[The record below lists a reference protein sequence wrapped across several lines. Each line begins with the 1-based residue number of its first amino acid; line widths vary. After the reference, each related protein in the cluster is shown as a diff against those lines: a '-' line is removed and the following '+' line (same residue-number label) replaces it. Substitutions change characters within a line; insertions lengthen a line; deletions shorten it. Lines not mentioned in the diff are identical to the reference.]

1 MHRLTMERLTDAV
14 RRVVEATLR
23 SDDGADVVPDQDVV
37 TALRLRCGEI
47 VVDGGASDLQQ
58 TLREHDGTLRR
69 LMITRWL
76 NLAHYGQEDLAG
88 LIDVPED
95 ADAATMV
102 ARLLL
107 RTAGKALAAACD
119 DLFPGE
125 KWLWRQLDR
134 SAPVSFPHAHYRH
147 LLRADPLGP
156 AGDAVSLIDLR
167 RFAQTCLAAAG
178 TLGWHGAPM
187 AHWPR
192 WRSGGGPLHRVP
204 DLSLRVQPGRGRG
217 HLAGQPAGPVE
228 PRGRAGLGPVRW
240 GRRADTPA
248 GRRAA
253 AVGAHRIW
261 SAEPSPR
268 GRAGRRVARR
278 AADSPETGMK
288 LTYVRSRSL
297 DLYLA
302 LHRELVGRCS
312 WEVATLPRPV
322 EPAIAAFL
330 AGLQGWRAKGV
341 PIPPAMFVSAAGPE
355 RTDEATRAVSAA
367 MEVARPLFA
376 PVIEAFDERR
386 TLAEADLYLRACLS
400 QVADALAAA
409 MGTPDSALE
418 LPVYLVPFAPYPPS
432 VGLLLDGARVAG
444 AYLDFRRYV
453 GSTLADAVLTQ
464 LGWALLRTEHGPGNL
479 LRRLQALLPGTG
491 PYQRRLRL
499 LLTKTLVE
507 LTAGHLVRMTDPTHR
522 PCVEVLGT
530 AWRFPRLYDLAR
542 RHWTRYLHGH
552 LDRERALAAIAEEAA
567 RYTPRWYVENID
579 GAALAA
585 DFYLLE
591 WLAAQDDAEARE
603 LRLARWAPQLSAD
616 FAGQLD
622 LIIGTELGHYECAR
636 LDTFPADLAAF
647 LRQVN
652 LGDSRVGWW
661 RARRE
666 LGEIPALDLAVDAF
680 AGPGVEYGGE
690 AWAPIAAMLRRYAA
704 GELPARVFIDQ
715 CFTLQHNNGCL
726 FDKYFEAEHLMPVL
740 EAQAAGD
747 LATLARHASSEVR
760 RRWQRHRYRLER
772 DYSPE
777 WLGTDRV
784 VDVPPPE
791 PPRTTRLTIGA
802 PPPGGLGCGSSE
814 EAEQLA
820 ASHRD
825 ATEAIRTRTR
835 QFRRPVAGGAA
846 PVHRGDGHPAHRPG
860 CRPDG
865 AVADGCAAHRRQLRG
880 ARLWIPAMA
889 GPNDR

>member
-1 MHRLTMERLTDAV
+1 MK
-14 RRVVEATLR
+14 
-23 SDDGADVVPDQDVV
+23 V
-37 TALRLRCGEI
+37 TYA
-47 VVDGGASDLQQ
+47 
-58 TLREHDGTLRR
+58 
-69 LMITRWL
+69 
-76 NLAHYGQEDLAG
+76 
-88 LIDVPED
+88 
-95 ADAATMV
+95 
-102 ARLLL
+102 
-107 RTAGKALAAACD
+107 
-119 DLFPGE
+119 
-125 KWLWRQLDR
+125 
-134 SAPVSFPHAHYRH
+134 
-147 LLRADPLGP
+147 
-156 AGDAVSLIDLR
+156 
-167 RFAQTCLAAAG
+167 
-178 TLGWHGAPM
+178 
-187 AHWPR
+187 
-192 WRSGGGPLHRVP
+192 RSG
-204 DLSLRVQPGRGRG
+204 
-217 HLAGQPAGPVE
+217 
-228 PRGRAGLGPVRW
+228 
-240 GRRADTPA
+240 T
-248 GRRAA
+248 
-253 AVGAHRIW
+253 
-261 SAEPSPR
+261 
-268 GRAGRRVARR
+268 
-278 AADSPETGMK
+278 
-288 LTYVRSRSL
+288 L

-322 EPAIAAFL
+322 EPAIAAFR
-330 AGLQGWRAKGV
+330 AGLQGWRANGV
-341 PIPPAMFVSAAGPE
+341 PIPPAMFASPAGPE
-355 RTDEATRAVSAA
+355 RTDEATRAVLAA
-367 MEVARPLFA
+367 MEVARPLLA
-376 PVIEAFDERR
+376 PAIEAFDERR
-386 TLAEADLYLRACLS
+386 TLAEADLDHRLCLP

-409 MGTPDSALE
+409 MGTPGSALE
-418 LPVYLVPFAPYPPS
+418 LPLYLVPFAPYPPS
-432 VGLLLDGARVAG
+432 VGLLLDGSRVAG

-464 LGWALLRTEHGPGNL
+464 LGWALLRTEHGPGHL
-479 LRRLQALLPGTG
+479 LRRLQALLPGMG

-507 LTAGHLVRMTDPTHR
+507 LTAGHLVRTTDPTHR
-522 PCVEVLGT
+522 SCVEVLGT

-542 RHWTRYLHGH
+542 RHWTPYLHGH
-552 LDRERALAAIAEEAA
+552 LDRERALTAIAEEAA

-603 LRLARWAPQLSAD
+603 RLARWALRLSAD

-666 LGEIPALDLAVDAF
+666 LGEIRALDLAVDAF

-747 LATLARHASSEVR
+747 LATLARHASAEVR
-760 RRWQRHRYRLER
+760 RRWQRHRYLLER

-777 WLGTDRV
+777 WLGNDRA
-784 VDVPPPE
+784 VDVSPPE

-802 PPPGGLGCGSSE
+802 PPPGSLGCGSSE

-820 ASHRD
+820 ASPRD
-825 ATEAIRTRTR
+825 ATEAIRTRTW
-835 QFRRPVAGGAA
+835 QFRRPWPAVPRRYTAVTATLHTDLGAVRMELWPTVVPHTVDNFVALACGSRPWQDPTTGERRDDPFYDGVEFHRRVPGFVVEAGDRSGTGKGGPGYRIPDEFHADTVFDRPFLVAMANNGRDSAGSRFFVTLDEARHLDGGFVQFGEVTEAA
-846 PVHRGDGHPAHRPG
+846 SRDVVAAIAEAPGPVWLHRVAVDA
-860 CRPDG
+860 DG
-865 AVADGCAAHRRQLRG
+865 A
-880 ARLWIPAMA
+880 
-889 GPNDR
+889 